1 MSKPLAPHEVI
12 AALVTEFDR
21 DSDEGLLSR
30 LRALPPLADEE
41 DRCWLSDSYWGE
53 IAYPYVAL
61 ADLAA
66 SRKLRSAIPLLLE
79 RASYG
84 DPGEI
89 MRGLRHALEAI
100 VNPDWAVLA
109 ELCITAAGSS
119 RPGTKLWAISQLVVL
134 EDRRA
139 ERILLASIESE
150 YEDIRDAAAMALARL
165 QHPMAPT

>member
-1 MSKPLAPHEVI
+1 VI

-21 DSDEGLLSR
+21 DSDEELLSR
-30 LRALPPLADEE
+30 LRALPPLADEK
-41 DRCWLSDSYWGE
+41 DKCWLSDSYWSE
-53 IAYPYVAL
+53 VANPYVAL

-66 SRKLRSAIPLLLE
+66 SRKLRPAIPLLLE

-100 VNPDWAVLA
+100 VSPDWAALA
-109 ELCITAAGSS
+109 DLCIAAADSA
-119 RPGTKLWAISQLVVL
+119 RPGTKLWAIDQLVVL

-139 ERILLASIESE
+139 VRILKASLQSE
-150 YEDIRDAAAMALARL
+150 YEDIRDAAAMALDRL
-165 QHPMAPT
+165 EHPMAST

>member
-1 MSKPLAPHEVI
+1 MKSPAPHEVI

-30 LRALPPLADEE
+30 LRALPCLADEK
-41 DRCWLSDSYWGE
+41 DKCWLSDSYWE
-53 IAYPYVAL
+53 EVAYPYVAL

-66 SRKLRSAIPLLLE
+66 SRKLRPAIPLLLE

-100 VNPDWAVLA
+100 VNPDWAALA
-109 ELCITAAGSS
+109 DLCIAAAGSA
-119 RPGTKLWAISQLVVL
+119 RRGTKLWAINQLVVL

-165 QHPMAPT
+165 QHPIAST